1 MKTLGALGIAICCC
15 VAVAGCSR
23 APAQTTQV
31 PPNKVT
37 VSYPIVKPVA
47 DYVEFTGQTSA
58 VKTVEV
64 RARVWGYLESLHFT
78 EGAIVNQGDLL
89 FQIDP
94 RPYKALVNQTKG
106 KIAQD
111 LAQLKHNEATY
122 RRYEKLRTNEA
133 ATQEDLDR
141 VLADR
146 DSMKATLAADTADL
160 EAKQLDL
167 DYTTIRSPITG
178 RVSRFEVTE
187 GNVVQS
193 GQNGGTLLTT
203 IVSVDPMYV
212 YFDVDERTLL
222 AVRRLIK
229 SGSMKNVQESAF
241 PIAVGLADEDNF
253 PHLGLVNFLDNR
265 VDAGTGTLR
274 VRGVFENQDGF
285 LSPGLFVRCHL
296 PLGEPSP
303 RLLVA
308 EEAIA
313 SDQEQKFVY
322 VVNDANEVSY
332 RPVQPGRLYDGMR
345 VIEGGLARNDKV
357 VVKGLQRVRPGAK
370 VESELA
376 PMPTRSGA
384 ATAAKA
390 SQPLGNPHASP
401 PPRKARPRTETQQPT
416 EK

>member
-1 MKTLGALGIAICCC
+1 MKTCGALGIAICCC
-15 VAVAGCSR
+15 VAAAGCSR

-94 RPYKALVNQTKG
+94 RPYKALVDQAKG

-111 LAQLKHNEATY
+111 LAQLKHNEATW
-122 RRYEKLRTNEA
+122 RRYDKLRTNEA

-212 YFDVDERTLL
+212 YFDIDERTLL
-222 AVRRLIK
+222 QVRRLVQTGQI
-229 SGSMKNVQESAF
+229 KNVQETAF
-241 PIAVGLADEDNF
+241 PVAIGLADEPQF
-253 PHLGLVNFLDNR
+253 PRQGSVNFMDNR
-265 VDAGTGTLR
+265 VDPGTGTLR
-274 VRGVFENQDGF
+274 MRADVANSDAM
-285 LSPGLFVRCHL
+285 LTPGLFVRCHL
-296 PLGEPSP
+296 PLG
-303 RLLVA
+303 A
-308 EEAIA
+308 
-313 SDQEQKFVY
+313 
-322 VVNDANEVSY
+322 
-332 RPVQPGRLYDGMR
+332 
-345 VIEGGLARNDKV
+345 
-357 VVKGLQRVRPGAK
+357 
-370 VESELA
+370 
-376 PMPTRSGA
+376 
-384 ATAAKA
+384 
-390 SQPLGNPHASP
+390 
-401 PPRKARPRTETQQPT
+401 
-416 EK
+416 